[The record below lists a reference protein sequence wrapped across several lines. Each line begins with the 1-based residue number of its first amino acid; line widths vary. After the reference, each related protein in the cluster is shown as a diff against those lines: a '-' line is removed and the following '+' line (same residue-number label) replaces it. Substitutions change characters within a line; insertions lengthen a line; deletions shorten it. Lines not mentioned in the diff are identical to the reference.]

1 MKIVVIHA
9 PQGLRDHQTGE
20 NAIEIKPAVKYYA
33 KKDLR
38 MFLFLQKVHFKD
50 S

>member
-1 MKIVVIHA
+1 MSIK
-9 PQGLRDHQTGE
+9 QE
-20 NAIEIKPAVKYYA
+20 KKAIKIKPAVKYYA

-38 MFLFLQKVHFKD
+38 MSLFLQKVHFKD